1 MRNFGFAGY
10 DRVIHPGT
18 NGKMVEVCA
27 AMGLS
32 NLEQIDTVIEANA
45 RNYHAYQRGLEDVPG
60 VDLLTYSENERN
72 NFQYMVLE
80 VDHKKLGRSRDEVV
94 KALQAEN
101 VLARRYFWPGCH
113 RMKPYCDLFPWV
125 DRLLPHTNAV
135 AEKVV
140 VLPTGTA
147 IGPEEIEMICR
158 IIALQ
163 HG

>member
-1 MRNFGFAGY
+1 
-10 DRVIHPGT
+10 
-18 NGKMVEVCA
+18 
-27 AMGLS
+27 
-32 NLEQIDTVIEANA
+32 
-45 RNYHAYQRGLEDVPG
+45 
-60 VDLLTYSENERN
+60 
-72 NFQYMVLE
+72 MVLE

-158 IIALQ
+158 VIALQ